1 MFDVVSFDMGLVEF
15 GSRVAPGVVVGLL
28 EVNFG
33 FRRIL
38 GYPFLRE
45 VMPKFSVNLL

>member
-1 MFDVVSFDMGLVEF
+1 MLLVFEMGLVEF
-15 GSRVAPGVVVGLL
+15 GSRVTPGVVAEFL
-28 EVNFG
+28 EVNFV

-45 VMPKFSVNLL
+45 VMPKFLVNLL